1 MGKTKKLLSILL
13 TITTLLCVVP
23 VSVLVNASDADIVV
37 NVTAVEKLYDGQ
49 SVTPAYTVEGEE
61 NLLDGDTLEVT
72 LSQTE
77 PIVNAG
83 TTQIT
88 ATVVVMNGGEPIENQ
103 AKYTVEI
110 NPASIVIN
118 KRQITL
124 TSGSSS
130 KGFDNTPL
138 TNLNVSL
145 SGDGFANGEGAT
157 YIVTGTQTEFGSSQN
172 FFEYTLTANTNADN
186 YEITKVLGDLTVN
199 PRYTLGTATAT
210 NGTVEIKDPKSYY
223 ESGEDVTVTVT
234 PKNADYNIT
243 EVFYMLNG
251 ISKVTVSNHTE
262 NDYTFKM
269 PVANITVQAT
279 FEHKNAPAFTD
290 YINSKALELEAY
302 KQAGDSQAVLDVIKN
317 KSDAMKAVAYD
328 DTKTLDENKAI
339 IDNALSEAKAAV
351 DLQRNL
357 DKFEAYK
364 IDRNAVL
371 NSSKESGDSTAAT
384 LIIDNAVNSINSLQ
398 YDSSKT
404 YKDNKT
410 NIDNIVNDALAKQ
423 KAQREKDAT
432 SDFNGN
438 SFFEGLGNFFK
449 VILFPI
455 SWLIDLLSR
464 LLKGLF

>member
-279 FEHKNAPAFTD
+279 FEHKNAPAFVQEKFC
-290 YINSKALELEAY
+290 N
-302 KQAGDSQAVLDVIKN
+302 DV
-317 KSDAMKAVAYD
+317 
-328 DTKTLDENKAI
+328 
-339 IDNALSEAKAAV
+339 
-351 DLQRNL
+351 
-357 DKFEAYK
+357 
-364 IDRNAVL
+364 
-371 NSSKESGDSTAAT
+371 
-384 LIIDNAVNSINSLQ
+384 
-398 YDSSKT
+398 
-404 YKDNKT
+404 
-410 NIDNIVNDALAKQ
+410 
-423 KAQREKDAT
+423 
-432 SDFNGN
+432 
-438 SFFEGLGNFFK
+438 
-449 VILFPI
+449 
-455 SWLIDLLSR
+455 
-464 LLKGLF
+464 